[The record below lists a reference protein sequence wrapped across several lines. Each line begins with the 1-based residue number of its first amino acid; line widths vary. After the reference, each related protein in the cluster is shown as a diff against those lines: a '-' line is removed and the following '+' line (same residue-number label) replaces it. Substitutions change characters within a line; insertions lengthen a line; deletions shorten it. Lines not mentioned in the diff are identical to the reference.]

1 MFYLYVDHI
10 SPSVITLGPGKRI
23 VLWVQGCSLR
33 CFGCMS
39 AELFERRVNTRFK
52 VSEITEKIISYAPG
66 HAGVTISGGEPF
78 EQAEA
83 LTELLLNLRDNT
95 SLDIMIYSGY
105 RREEILKSSAA
116 MVKLLSLT
124 DILVDGRYR
133 SDLPTNKPWCGS
145 DNQVIHLL
153 STRAQAYRRLLK
165 GEFKIAP
172 TLQIEITAENEVRV
186 IGIPHRGEMNRLKI
200 ELMERG
206 IKLKK

>member
-1 MFYLYVDHI
+1 MLYLYVDQI
-10 SPSVITLGPGKRI
+10 SPSVTTLGPGKRI

-39 AELFERRVNTRFK
+39 AELFERQVNSRVK
-52 VSEITEKIISYAPG
+52 VSDITKKIISYAPG

-83 LTELLLNLRDNT
+83 LTELLLHLRDNT

-105 RREEILKSSAA
+105 RREEILKNSAA
-116 MVKLLSLT
+116 MLKLLSLT

-133 SDLPTNKPWCGS
+133 SDLPTDKPWCGS
-145 DNQVIHLL
+145 DNQFIYLL
-153 STRAQAYRRLLK
+153 SNRAQAYSRLIK

-172 TLQIEITAENEVRV
+172 RIQVEITAEKEVRV
-186 IGIPHRGEMNRLKI
+186 IGIPRRGELDRLKI
-200 ELMERG
+200 ELMKKG
-206 IKLKK
+206 IVLKK